1 VSSTWRD
8 ESDQSAAKAARR
20 RLRRRASVRRVSLA
34 LPAFVMSVLGGAF
47 AVWFLIGAP
56 ASSSPPGQASA
67 GSALR
72 APVQPPQIAAAPA
85 MADSRPAPPTPPPA
99 PETTIQPEAAQSDT
113 GSSILPMALQST
125 RQIVTPAQMMA
136 VLNEPEQIS
145 APRLAAPTPAER
157 RPPAA
162 PAPQATPLAQA
173 RVQPPAPAPKN
184 EVKAS
189 LQGEATEEEPPA
201 EPDKPA
207 RTSFS
212 VVLARAETEGEAR
225 AKLGPLKQKFGSLLG
240 ARRLS
245 YHRVK
250 EGGAFIWRVR
260 SAGLNEAQANEICEQ
275 IESAGG
281 ECSPAAQ

>member
-1 VSSTWRD
+1 MSSTWRD

-99 PETTIQPEAAQSDT
+99 PETTTQPEAAQPDT

-125 RQIVTPAQMMA
+125 RQFVFCSKLCPARHPDIFLTQ
-136 VLNEPEQIS
+136 S
-145 APRLAAPTPAER
+145 F
-157 RPPAA
+157 
-162 PAPQATPLAQA
+162 
-173 RVQPPAPAPKN
+173 
-184 EVKAS
+184 S
-189 LQGEATEEEPPA
+189 EEPIKHRDSFA
-201 EPDKPA
+201 QSYSGRAFQSAQERLKP
-207 RTSFS
+207 
-212 VVLARAETEGEAR
+212 
-225 AKLGPLKQKFGSLLG
+225 
-240 ARRLS
+240 
-245 YHRVK
+245 
-250 EGGAFIWRVR
+250 
-260 SAGLNEAQANEICEQ
+260 SADCDWQ
-275 IESAGG
+275 
-281 ECSPAAQ
+281 